1 MYHKHKKTKS
11 YLKNVFVTQFSW
23 QKKAFLAK
31 FSSKIWAKSK
41 KIFLLKND
49 YWNWKNQG
57 KEISPESNFAIC
69 EIMKY
74 KFRHILTEKSQ
85 TFTFPHFPHFQ
96 IFGHVSIWAF
106 PKLLLPPTPTPCAT
120 FKRSCNKKSFVRS
133 AWPNGLTLYL
143 WQLCSSSLKS
153 FGIFW
158 SKSWAKTSG
167 SVHYKTNLC
176 ITSAYSYSIWK
187 YMHI

>member
-1 MYHKHKKTKS
+1 MYYKHKKTKS

-31 FSSKIWAKSK
+31 FSSKISAKSK

-85 TFTFPHFPHFQ
+85 TFSFPHFPHFQ
-96 IFGHVSIWAF
+96 IFGPLWRKENYAYIIAQITITIIVH
-106 PKLLLPPTPTPCAT
+106 
-120 FKRSCNKKSFVRS
+120 
-133 AWPNGLTLYL
+133 LYL
-143 WQLCSSSLKS
+143 SQLEKPHLKS
-153 FGIFW
+153 RQDF
-158 SKSWAKTSG
+158 KTE
-167 SVHYKTNLC
+167 KNTNKLFA
-176 ITSAYSYSIWK
+176 IY
-187 YMHI
+187 